1 MLPLTPE
8 LVLAPN
14 IFLALLSI
22 DVMVR
27 ALSSARRS
35 SREQTSNARV
45 TFSQRRPFPKLHAL
59 VLPSSLSSLP
69 PFFLIVAPAF
79 FLRQPKR
86 VATAPT
92 SSSVLLLSEGSL
104 LPSGKANIRVDRRY
118 ESPRPVG
125 DAPMSIGGRFLDH
138 HDFGSDSRWLK
149 LYYITSHLSL
159 NVAFLYASTRRWW
172 GTTILGWPFR
182 PPNSDSRYP
191 RIRIGLLRTA
201 WSRTRGRR
209 NREHWYQRTG

>member
-104 LPSGKANIRVDRRY
+104 LPCRLGVMNLLAPSGMRQCQSGDVFSIITTSEVIRD
-118 ESPRPVG
+118 
-125 DAPMSIGGRFLDH
+125 
-138 HDFGSDSRWLK
+138 GSS
-149 LYYITSHLSL
+149 YIT
-159 NVAFLYASTRRWW
+159 
-172 GTTILGWPFR
+172 
-182 PPNSDSRYP
+182 
-191 RIRIGLLRTA
+191 
-201 WSRTRGRR
+201 
-209 NREHWYQRTG
+209 